1 MEPIQIESGRPVPQA
16 DASLVDA
23 QALERALK
31 AAIAGEV
38 RFDRISRAL
47 YSTDASVYQ
56 IEPLGVVIARN
67 RDDIITTVR
76 LCHEFRCPL
85 TIRGGGTSQAG
96 QAVGGGV
103 ILDTSKYINR
113 VLDVD
118 VERRT
123 ARVEPGIVLDELN
136 AQLKPHNLRFAPDIS
151 TASRA
156 TLGGMMANNSAGARS
171 VLYGITLHHVLEQH
185 VVFADGSV
193 AHLKDLTPSELD
205 AACAENSIYGQ
216 GCRTVRDL
224 ATAYAAEID
233 RRYPKLLR
241 RVAGYNLN
249 EFARRDQPFNLSRL
263 MVGSEGTLGVVLEA
277 TVKLVPLP
285 KAKAVMAIEFAGLLE
300 ALEAAP
306 LILRHGPSAV
316 EVMDKFILDYTK
328 QNAEL
333 QRKRQA
339 FISGDPGALLCV
351 EFYAEDAAE
360 LPARLQALEA
370 DLTSHGYGYRYF
382 HALDLPAQAGIW
394 SVREA
399 GLGLSMAMKDDNKSL
414 SFVEDTAV
422 EPARLRDFIDRFLH
436 LVRAHGTSAGVYA
449 HASVGCLHVRPVVNL
464 KTEAGVRA
472 FESLA
477 NAVSDLVLEFGGA
490 LSGEHGDGLVRS
502 PFMRKMFGPVLYE
515 AFREIKRTFDPHG
528 ILNPGK
534 IVDAPPLT
542 ANLRY
547 GPTYRSHAPQTW
559 FDYSAWGG
567 MSGAVEMCSGL
578 GACRKTLDGTMC
590 PSYMATREEAHST
603 RGRANTLR
611 LVMAGRLDESGLGDE
626 GVREVLDLCL
636 ECRACKAECPVGVD
650 VARFKSEFLADY
662 WQRHGTPLRARALGH
677 VHALSRWASRVPGA
691 ANALV
696 GSGIVRSLNA
706 RLLGLHPDRP
716 LPRWAHHTLQAQWAR
731 DPARPPE
738 PEGSRRAWL
747 FNDTFTN
754 YFHPEI
760 GLAAREV
767 LEAAGVTAGLA
778 ANVCCGRP
786 LISQG
791 LLQEARELAA
801 RNTKY
806 LSSLVGRALP
816 GAPGG
821 PDRVRPTI
829 VFLEPSCL
837 SAMREDVPAL
847 LRGEQQQQARQIA
860 DACLSFE
867 EFVER
872 RAGAADGRGVPLR
885 EGPARVLL
893 HGHCHQKSM
902 GGVAPAKALLARIP
916 GATVTDLDAGCC
928 GMAGSFGYAREHFD
942 VSRQIGERRLL
953 PAARRLADGEILVA
967 AGTSCRQQVADFTG
981 VRALH
986 PAELL
991 QSLL

>member
-1 MEPIQIESGRPVPQA
+1 MGPIQIESGRPVPQA
-16 DASLVDA
+16 DATRVDA
-23 QALERALK
+23 HALERALK

-38 RFDRISRAL
+38 RFDRVSRAL

-56 IEPLGVVIARN
+56 IEPLGVVVARN

-85 TIRGGGTSQAG
+85 TLRGGGTSQAG

-103 ILDTSKYINR
+103 ILDTSKHVNR
-113 VLDVD
+113 LLDVD

-136 AQLKPHNLRFAPDIS
+136 SRLKPHNLRFAPDIS

-171 VLYGITLHHVLEQH
+171 VLYGITLHHVLEQQ

-193 AHLKDLTPSELD
+193 AHLKDLTPPELD
-205 AACAENSIYGQ
+205 AACAENSIHGR

-224 ATAYAAEID
+224 AAAHAAEID

-249 EFARRDQPFNLSRL
+249 EFARTDQPFNLSRL

-277 TVKLVPLP
+277 TVRLVPLP
-285 KAKAVMAIEFAGLLE
+285 NAKAVMAIEFAELLE

-351 EFYAEDAAE
+351 EFYAENAAE
-360 LPARLQALEA
+360 LPPRLRALEA
-370 DLTSHGYGYRYF
+370 DLTSHGYGSRCF

-422 EPARLRDFIDRFLH
+422 EPARLRDFIDRFLQI
-436 LVRAHGTSAGVYA
+436 VRAHGTSAGVYA

-464 KTEAGVRA
+464 KTEHGVRT
-472 FESLA
+472 FESIA

-515 AFREIKRTFDPHG
+515 AFREIKRTFDPRG

-542 ANLRY
+542 TNLRY
-547 GPTYRSHAPQTW
+547 GPAYRTKALPDTY

-578 GACRKTLDGTMC
+578 GACRKTLEGTMC
-590 PSYMATREEAHST
+590 PSYMVTREEAHST

-611 LVMAGRLDESGLGDE
+611 LVMAGRVAESGLGDE
-626 GVREVLDLCL
+626 GVRAVLDLCL

-662 WQRHGTPLRARALGH
+662 WQRHGTPLRARALGSIH
-677 VHALSRWASRVPGA
+677 DLSRWASKAPSFS
-691 ANALV
+691 NAV
-696 GSGIVRSLNA
+696 AGNRWVRGLNE
-706 RLLGLHPDRP
+706 RLLGIDRRRP
-716 LPRWAHHTLQAQWAR
+716 LPRWADRTLVAVVA
-731 DPARPPE
+731 
-738 PEGSRRAWL
+738 GSASRNRAYAKGFHSPTLL
-747 FNDTFTN
+747 FTDTFTN
-754 YFHPEI
+754 YYHPEI
-760 GLAAREV
+760 G
-767 LEAAGVTAGLA
+767 
-778 ANVCCGRP
+778 
-786 LISQG
+786 
-791 LLQEARELAA
+791 
-801 RNTKY
+801 
-806 LSSLVGRALP
+806 
-816 GAPGG
+816 
-821 PDRVRPTI
+821 
-829 VFLEPSCL
+829 
-837 SAMREDVPAL
+837 
-847 LRGEQQQQARQIA
+847 
-860 DACLSFE
+860 
-867 EFVER
+867 
-872 RAGAADGRGVPLR
+872 
-885 EGPARVLL
+885 
-893 HGHCHQKSM
+893 
-902 GGVAPAKALLARIP
+902 VA
-916 GATVTDLDAGCC
+916 
-928 GMAGSFGYAREHFD
+928 
-942 VSRQIGERRLL
+942 
-953 PAARRLADGEILVA
+953 
-967 AGTSCRQQVADFTG
+967 
-981 VRALH
+981 
-986 PAELL
+986 
-991 QSLL
+991 